1 MRLIRSL
8 QKSRCNYERKEA
20 LKNLIDNPK
29 QPNVS
34 EWVYEVEAFLDEINE
49 SNEEAWILI
58 DGIKKQGD
66 AFQRCENLVHYYAN
80 SIRENTIKCP
90 FHQ

>member
-1 MRLIRSL
+1 M
-8 QKSRCNYERKEA
+8 NEKEA

-34 EWVYEVEAFLDEINE
+34 EWVYEVEAFLEEINE
-49 SNEEAWILI
+49 NDEEAWILI

-66 AFQRCENLVHYYAN
+66 AFLRCENLVALLRQLYKKN
-80 SIRENTIKCP
+80 MIKCP

>member
-1 MRLIRSL
+1 MNEK
-8 QKSRCNYERKEA
+8 QA

-34 EWVYEVEAFLDEINE
+34 EWVYEVEAFLEEINE
-49 SNEEAWILI
+49 NNEEAWILI

-66 AFQRCENLVHYYAN
+66 AFRRCENLVALLRQLYRKN
-80 SIRENTIKCP
+80 MIKWS